1 MASASASASIS
12 ASASGT
18 ASASGNTLNE
28 ARDEATRLANTAAF
42 YSLSPPVHPPADK
55 HDCEK
60 CLLTCIDFRFIDDA
74 GFYMDINGDSNNYD
88 QFILAGASLGY
99 NGAIPNYE
107 NFTLFGEENIKLSHD
122 LHEISVINIFD
133 HLDCGA
139 YRLVYTPEE
148 LMGDGE
154 YNLHVENLNKAEA
167 AILQKFPF
175 IKKVNKYII
184 NLDYVVIQI
193 P

>member
-1 MASASASASIS
+1 MATASASTSIS

-28 ARDEATRLANTAAF
+28 ANDEATRLANTAAYF
-42 YSLSPPVHPPADK
+42 SLCPPTHPPADK
-55 HDCEK
+55 QDCEK

-74 GFYMDINGDSNNYD
+74 GFYMNIKGNSNNYD

-107 NFTLFGEENIKLSHD
+107 NFTLFGDENIKLSYD